1 MAKKAPVRKQA
12 ESKSKV
18 VKATSKPKAVV
29 TKARKVSVVKA
40 AKTVA
45 PTSSSDFMKAAW
57 ARRNR

>member
-1 MAKKAPVRKQA
+1 
-12 ESKSKV
+12 
-18 VKATSKPKAVV
+18 VV

-45 PTSSSDFMKAAW
+45 PTSSSDIMKAAW